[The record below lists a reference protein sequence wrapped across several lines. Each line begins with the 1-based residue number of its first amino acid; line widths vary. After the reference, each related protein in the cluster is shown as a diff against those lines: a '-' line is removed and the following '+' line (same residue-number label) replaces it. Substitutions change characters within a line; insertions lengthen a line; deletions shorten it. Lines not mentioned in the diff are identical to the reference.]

1 MNIIGNEQTL
11 HNIYSIM
18 TFTIIARPP
27 EIILLCVTDQGIF
40 YCDIDEK
47 ALKKEVKGKLLQ
59 KDIVG
64 IKNYKILGT
73 FNNQLKIISKNGNQ
87 IKILSIF

>member
-11 HNIYSIM
+11 NSIYSIM

-27 EIILLCVTDQGIF
+27 EIILLCITDKGVF

-47 ALKKEVKGKLLQ
+47 MLKK
-59 KDIVG
+59 
-64 IKNYKILGT
+64 
-73 FNNQLKIISKNGNQ
+73 
-87 IKILSIF
+87 